1 MRVHH
6 VRKWCKEFESCRMD
20 VHDKNRT
27 GRRSTRTDVEELK
40 LENRGVTIRSRRLH
54 SDNKLEMAVR
64 EWWRKEHPN
73 FYHDFFPPTYAKT
86 G

>member
-6 VRKWCKEFESCRMD
+6 VRKWCTEFESCGMD
-20 VHDKNRT
+20 IRDQNRT
-27 GRRSTRTDVEELK
+27 GRRSTSRADVEELN
-40 LENRGVTIRSRRLH
+40 LENRSATIRSRRFH

-64 EWWRKEHPN
+64 EWWRMEHPN
-73 FYHDFFPPTYAKT
+73 FYHDLFAKT